1 MSEPTTRAARRAA
14 TSRKIIEAA
23 QHEFGEHGFEAT
35 TVRAIARRAGIDP
48 SLVIQHYGS
57 KEHLFRIATEL
68 PSDAYAIAVQLP
80 AGTPREELVAHLLD
94 VLAVR
99 LGTPPP
105 ETRAL
110 VRSML
115 TSPAATAEMKAY
127 LDERVANLSRALGG
141 PDAELRAAMAVS
153 SILGVTIAR
162 HYLELDA
169 LTGAA
174 EEQLAD
180 LARSWLAALL
190 NATEHPSPSGPVSD
204 TPPTPHP

>member
-115 TSPAATAEMKAY
+115 TSPAATASPA
-127 LDERVANLSRALGG
+127 R
-141 PDAELRAAMAVS
+141 LRS
-153 SILGVTIAR
+153 SSPTSHAHGSLPCSTRRSIPRPQAR
-162 HYLELDA
+162 
-169 LTGAA
+169 
-174 EEQLAD
+174 
-180 LARSWLAALL
+180 
-190 NATEHPSPSGPVSD
+190 
-204 TPPTPHP
+204 